1 MESYIDPIV
10 ASYLDRFPVAQKT
23 VVQKTDDKILVHLI
37 EAEFTLIRYE
47 PYTLVLEKNH
57 KISKVGYIYQGTLD
71 LLTTDS
77 GGKSLR
83 KGHMGKGDFFGLDV
97 FFDRGR
103 SLYDAFSLEPLECYV
118 IDPERLLMLME
129 ENSQLRA
136 CMEGVLIETMKRFF
150 RSPAFSGGTGLFEV
164 TGPKITRFDKSIAYI
179 DSHYMNPLT
188 LDDVA
193 RKAGLSRYYFS
204 RMFKK
209 ETGHSFKDYLNINR
223 MDAAKKIL
231 GLPEMN
237 VSQAC
242 YSVGFNDVSYFA
254 RIFKRYEGISPS
266 TFRKQV
272 MNGT

>member
-1 MESYIDPIV
+1 MESYIAPIMT
-10 ASYLDRFPVAQKT
+10 SYPDRFPVAD
-23 VVQKTDDKILVHLI
+23 KTDDKMFKHLI
-37 EAEFTLIRYE
+37 ETQFTLIRYE
-47 PYTLVLEKNH
+47 PYALILEKHH
-57 KISKVGYIYQGTLD
+57 KIPRVGYICQGTLD

-77 GGKSLR
+77 GGKSLK
-83 KGHMGKGDFFGLDV
+83 KGFMGKGDFFGLEL
-97 FFDRGR
+97 FFNQGL

-118 IDPERLLMLME
+118 IEPERLLTLME
-129 ENSQLRA
+129 EEPLLRIYL
-136 CMEGVLIETMKRFF
+136 EGVLIETMKRFF
-150 RSPAFSGGTGLFEV
+150 RGPVFTGRTGLFEV
-164 TGPKITRFDKSIAYI
+164 TDSKITRFDKSIAYI

-193 RKAGLSRYYFS
+193 RRAGLSRYYFS

-223 MDAAKKIL
+223 MEAAKKIL
-231 GLPEMN
+231 WLPEMN

-266 TFRKQV
+266 TFRKQM
-272 MNGT
+272 MNGS